1 MAEASDRDLVLRT
14 RGGEVDAFGE
24 IVRRYQVSVFNVCY
38 RLLGERRDAEDLAQE
53 AFLRAYQRL
62 RSYDAERPFGP
73 WVRQVAAR
81 LCLNHLE
88 RPDRSTFPLDEEND
102 WPAASGEEPEAKS
115 GEREK
120 GQTIRRA
127 LLALPAKQR
136 TAVELRHFQELSY
149 DEIAA
154 AMGLP
159 LSDVK
164 SHLFRG
170 RKALAEK
177 LKSADRI

>member
-24 IVRRYQVSVFNVCY
+24 IVQRYQVSVFNVCY
-38 RLLGERRDAEDLAQE
+38 RMLGERREAEDLAQE

-62 RSYDAERPFGP
+62 ASYDVERPFGP

-88 RPDRSTFPLDEEND
+88 RPAPASFPIDEESD
-102 WPAASGEEPEAKS
+102 WPAAAREEPEARAR
-115 GEREK
+115 ERERD
-120 GQTIRRA
+120 QSIRRA
-127 LLALPAKQR
+127 LRVLPAKQR
-136 TAVELRHFQELSY
+136 IAVELRHFQELSY

>member
-1 MAEASDRDLVLRT
+1 MAQASDRDLVLRT

-24 IVRRYQVSVFNVCY
+24 IVRRYQTSVFNVCY
-38 RLLGERRDAEDLAQE
+38 RLLGERREAEDQTQE

-62 RSYDAERPFGP
+62 DSYDAERPFGP
-73 WVRQVAAR
+73 WMRTIAGR

-88 RPDRSTFPLDEEND
+88 KHRANLLSLDEESD
-102 WPAASGEEPEAKS
+102 RLPAGEGEPEDAHRAA
-115 GEREK
+115 ER
-120 GQTIRRA
+120 QRAIRRA

-136 TAVELRHFQELSY
+136 TALELRHFGGLSY
-149 DEIAA
+149 AEIAE

-159 LSDVK
+159 LTDVK

-170 RKALAEK
+170 RRSLAEE
-177 LKSADRI
+177 LRDVV

>member
-24 IVRRYQVSVFNVCY
+24 IVRRHQASVFNVCY
-38 RLLGERRDAEDLAQE
+38 RMLGERRDAEDLAQE

-62 RSYDAERPFGP
+62 ASYDEGRPFGP

-88 RPDRSTFPLDEEND
+88 RPDPPRLPLDEEND
-102 WPAASGEEPEAKS
+102 WPGGSGQEPEVRA
-115 GEREK
+115 GERERED
-120 GQTIRRA
+120 TIRRA
-127 LLALPAKQR
+127 LLDLPAKQR
-136 TAVELRHFQELSY
+136 TAVELRHFQDLSY
-149 DEIAA
+149 AEIAA

-177 LKSADRI
+177 LKHADRP

>member
-1 MAEASDRDLVLRT
+1 MAQASDRDLVLRT

-24 IVRRYQVSVFNVCY
+24 IVRRYQSSVFNVCY
-38 RLLGERRDAEDLAQE
+38 RLLGERREAEDQTQE

-62 RSYDAERPFGP
+62 DSYDSERPFGP
-73 WVRQVAAR
+73 WMRTIAGR

-88 RPDRSTFPLDEEND
+88 KHRANLLSLDEESD
-102 WPAASGEEPEAKS
+102 RLPAGAGEPEDAHRAA
-115 GEREK
+115 ER
-120 GQTIRRA
+120 QRAIRRA

-136 TAVELRHFQELSY
+136 TALELRHFGGLSY
-149 DEIAA
+149 AEIAE

-159 LSDVK
+159 LTDVK

-170 RKALAEK
+170 RRLLAEG
-177 LKSADRI
+177 LRDVV

>member
-62 RSYDAERPFGP
+62 RSYDEERPFGP

-81 LCLNHLE
+81 LCLNYLE
-88 RPDRSTFPLDEEND
+88 RPAPSSFPLDEEND
-102 WPAASGEEPEAKS
+102 WPAATGEQPEAQARKR
-115 GEREK
+115 ERE
-120 GQTIRRA
+120 QTIRRA
-127 LLALPAKQR
+127 LVALPAKQR
-136 TAVELRHFQELSY
+136 TAVELRHFQEFSY
-149 DEIAA
+149 EEIAV